1 MPKSR
6 PIRQPMSNPNLPDTG
21 AMLVDLNAAG
31 PEPPPRIVYGSSVP
45 AIVGGSSAAPGAVFA
60 HGTISPEV
68 TVTPRS
74 DAARLPPQSA
84 DDDYDDAIELKNAQ
98 QRAKERD
105 RAKAL
110 ESDNARVTQW
120 GQEQAN
126 RAALA
131 THALLEAQ
139 ADTIETAIT
148 AAEGEAEQATQ
159 LWADAMA
166 KGDYVTAGRENRK
179 MMSAQGRIETLR
191 AGKDELA
198 AEVRKKPQAAA
209 PPPPSMMNNVDVII
223 SRMPNL
229 IDSEREWIRQ
239 HPDSV
244 ENQENQLRMRTAFLD
259 ATKRNLTRGSDEYFA
274 FFNERMGYEDDGGG
288 EEEPVPQPRQ
298 APRQNGGGPRVSA
311 PVVRSGGGT
320 LRPGQFLLTEKQRE
334 AARISGIDEV
344 TYARGLQRMIEMKAQ
359 GMYGASEQK

>member
-1 MPKSR
+1 MPKQR
-6 PIRQPMSNPNLPDTG
+6 PIRQPMGNPNLPDNG

-31 PEPPPRIVYGSSVP
+31 PEPPQRIVYGSSVP
-45 AIVGGSSAAPGAVFA
+45 AIASGSSGAQPVFA
-60 HGTISPEV
+60 HGAINPDVQV
-68 TVTPRS
+68 TQRS
-74 DAARLPPQSA
+74 DTARLPPQSDG
-84 DDDYDDAIELKNAQ
+84 DDDYDGSAEAKKAE
-98 QRAKERD
+98 QRAKERA
-105 RAKAL
+105 RAM
-110 ESDNARVTQW
+110 ETDNARVTQW

-126 RAALA
+126 RAAAA

-209 PPPPSMMNNVDVII
+209 PPPPSMMNNVDVMI

-229 IDSEREWIRQ
+229 IDSEREWIRS

-244 ENQENQLRMRTAFLD
+244 ETEENKLRMRTAFLD
-259 ATKRNLTRGSDEYFA
+259 ATKRNLTRGSPEYFA
-274 FFNERMGYEDDGGG
+274 FFNDRMGYEDDGG

-298 APRQNGGGPRVSA
+298 TPRQNGGGPRGSA
-311 PVVRSGGGT
+311 PVVRSGAGT
-320 LRPGQFLLTEKQRE
+320 LRPGQYLLTERRRE
-334 AARISGIDEV
+334 ARRMSGVDEV
-344 TYARGLQRMIEMKAQ
+344 TYARGRQRMIEMKSQ